1 MREGSGLGHGRA
13 NQAYLPEPSIPGLG
27 AQRNGECCGSMT
39 DRPDWDHYFMQ
50 IAQVVEKRGTCVRPG
65 RKVGA
70 VLTADRRIIATGYNG
85 VASGL
90 PHCTP
95 ETCQRTVLNIPSGER
110 MELCRAIHAE
120 INCSAGGSAWSGQ
133 RLHLYVTAY
142 PCSARMRALYQ
153 AGVVRWS
160 RPAVSGAGYDDFG
173 ERMIIERR

>member
-1 MREGSGLGHGRA
+1 
-13 NQAYLPEPSIPGLG
+13 
-27 AQRNGECCGSMT
+27 MT

-120 INCSAGGSAWSGQ
+120 INCLLQAARYGARTEGTT
-133 RLHLYVTAY
+133 LYVTVY
-142 PCSARMRALYQ
+142 PCSACMRALYQ
-153 AGVVRWS
+153 AGVVRVVYD
-160 RPAVSGAGYDDFG
+160 RPYPGQGYDDFG